1 MNAPESILAAATG
14 AHAAPRAMIR
24 VSGNGTHELA
34 GRLFAAP
41 LPWPGLCAA
50 RLKLTDAMGVPVM
63 VIAYAG
69 PRSYTGED
77 AMEILVAG
85 GVELVRRVEAR
96 ILELGHDLG
105 IRRAEPGEFSARA
118 YHAGK
123 LTLDQAEGVAAVIA
137 AGSREELDSARRVLS
152 GSAGATYL
160 AWADELTTLA
170 ALVEAGIDFTDQED
184 VVAIEPSELRRRTGV
199 IGTELDRA
207 LGARAGAERSGQAVR
222 IALYGRPNA
231 GKSTLFN
238 ALLGRRRAV
247 VSPVAGTT
255 RDALAE
261 ALELRGSAGRRIDA
275 TLIDLA
281 GLDEAPRDVLDS
293 MGREHAAEALAHADI
308 ALWCDE
314 TGRFDAAA
322 QFPPT
327 ARVLR
332 LRTKA
337 DLAQRHTDQPGS
349 LALCAL
355 DGWGLDALR
364 DQLFDAAWHAA
375 GRAGDM
381 DLLPRHR
388 EALEGCRL
396 RLTELITLLDT
407 DTTAGTRRPE
417 LVASLLR
424 DAIDALSSLTGRVER
439 DDVIGRV
446 FATFCVGK

>member
-1 MNAPESILAAATG
+1 MNAVEPILAAATG
-14 AHAAPRAMIR
+14 AHPAPRAIIR
-24 VSGNGTHELA
+24 LSGNGTRELA
-34 GRLFAAP
+34 MPMFAAP
-41 LPWPGLCAA
+41 VQWPGLCSA
-50 RLKLTDAMGVPVM
+50 RLKLTDAIEVPVL
-63 VIAYAG
+63 VIAYG
-69 PRSYTGED
+69 SPRSYTGED
-77 AMEILVAG
+77 SLEILIAG
-85 GVELVRRVEAR
+85 GIELVRRVEAR

-137 AGSREELDSARRVLS
+137 AGSREELDAARRVHS
-152 GSAGATYL
+152 GSAGATYR

-184 VVAIEPSELRRRTGV
+184 VVAIEPRELHRRAGA
-199 IGTELDRA
+199 IAAQLDHT
-207 LGARAGAERSGQAVR
+207 LGARSGVERSGQSIR
-222 IALYGRPNA
+222 IALYGHPNA

-247 VSPVAGTT
+247 VSPIAGTT

-261 ALELRGSAGRRIDA
+261 SLELRGSAGRRIEA

-281 GLDEAPRDVLDS
+281 GLDQSPRDALDAL
-293 MGREHAAEALAHADI
+293 GRERAAAALQHADI
-308 ALWCDE
+308 VLWCDDV
-314 TGRFDAAA
+314 GAFDASTGIPSA
-322 QFPPT
+322 

-337 DLAQRHTDQPGS
+337 DLAQRHTDRSDS

-355 DGWGLDALR
+355 DGWGLDTLR

-375 GRAGDM
+375 GRAGGM

-388 EALEGCRL
+388 DALDACRV
-396 RLTELITLLDT
+396 RLAELVALLDAEPT
-407 DTTAGTRRPE
+407 SGTSRPE

-424 DAIDALSSLTGRVER
+424 DAIDALSPLTGRVER